1 MHIPFAKL
9 SSLILLLV
17 ATLSCQGTRMVADP
31 VLELRGGSGASEL
44 GVSTDF
50 GVVFL
55 GRTARSG
62 AVELTAW
69 YGDGPSIEFSVIE
82 PLGGGLFTAEP
93 QIKLPRVPISF
104 RTPRAGETLR
114 VIGRTGRERWTA
126 DVTVRSE
133 PQLEGLIV
141 DVPGQV
147 LERDGQ
153 AGAGLYRVGAKGHD
167 LKLVGLVT
175 GTVEINGADGATRR
189 YLAAVGPDQL
199 WRLVT
204 YKRDFPRKRKW
215 VYRAD
220 VL

>member
-1 MHIPFAKL
+1 MHMPLAKL

-17 ATLSCQGTRMVADP
+17 ATLSCQGTRVAADP

-55 GRTARSG
+55 GRTSRSG

-114 VIGRTGRERWTA
+114 VIGRSGRERWSA
-126 DVTVRSE
+126 DVTVRAE

-141 DVPGQV
+141 DVPAQV

-153 AGAGLYRVGAKGHD
+153 AGAGLYRIGEKEHD

-175 GTVEINGADGATRR
+175 GTVEVTGSDGATRR

>member
-1 MHIPFAKL
+1 MHMTLAKL
-9 SSLILLLV
+9 SSLILLV
-17 ATLSCQGTRMVADP
+17 AATVACQGTRMVADP

-69 YGDGPSIEFSVIE
+69 FGDGPSIEFSVIE
-82 PLGGGLFTAEP
+82 PLGGSLFTAEP

-104 RTPRAGETLR
+104 QMPRAGESLR
-114 VIGRTGRERWTA
+114 LMGRSGRERWSA
-126 DVTVRSE
+126 DVTVRTE
-133 PQLEGLIV
+133 PQIEGLIV
-141 DVPGQV
+141 DLPAQALAQEGQV
-147 LERDGQ
+147 
-153 AGAGLYRVGAKGHD
+153 GAGLYRVGAKEHD

-175 GTVEINGADGATRR
+175 GTVEVTGADGATRR
-189 YLAAVGPDQL
+189 YLSAVGPDQL

-204 YKRDFPRKRKW
+204 YKRDFPRRRKW